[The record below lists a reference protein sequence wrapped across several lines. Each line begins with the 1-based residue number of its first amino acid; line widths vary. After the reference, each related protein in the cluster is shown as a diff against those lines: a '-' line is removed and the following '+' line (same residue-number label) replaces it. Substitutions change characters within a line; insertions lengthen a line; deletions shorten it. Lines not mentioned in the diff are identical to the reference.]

1 MLGSRWTL
9 QAARMNGNFFGL
21 LTLEP
26 DNIQV
31 ANAGLILILIP
42 IFNSVVYPLAARC
55 NFLTTSLQRVGL
67 GFFFAALA
75 FGVSGLVDLELE
87 VELYSRTVQ

>member
-1 MLGSRWTL
+1 
-9 QAARMNGNFFGL
+9 MNGNFFNVF
-21 LTLEP
+21 TLKP

-31 ANAGLILILIP
+31 ASGALSLIMIP
-42 IFNSVVYPLAARC
+42 IFNSVIYPLAAKC
-55 NFLTTSLQRVGL
+55 NLLTTSLQRVGL

-87 VELYSRTVQ
+87 VELYRGSV